1 MNYDTP
7 EELLAHPQLVA
18 AFKKIE
24 ASPKF
29 RVDMSLMDEITR
41 YVSIAK
47 EAGEKADKLRLP
59 GRYKTEAD
67 LHRLA
72 AFLEQTQANRDRVI
86 EIKLQFL
93 PLQRSL
99 NRMWEKFIGL
109 LYQYDCIRKL
119 APAPARDATINY
131 VLDSLRE
138 RISRVE
144 LIISAAAEADR
155 NLGNAYFTLKE
166 LKTIGIVY
174 IEAKRAQKGV

>member
-1 MNYDTP
+1 MTYDTP
-7 EELLAHPQLVA
+7 EDLLAHPKLVA
-18 AFKKIE
+18 GFKKIE
-24 ASPKF
+24 ATAKF
-29 RVDMSLMDEITR
+29 AVDMSLMDEIKG

-47 EAGEKADKLRLP
+47 AAREKADKLRLP
-59 GRYKTEAD
+59 TRYKTEED

-72 AFLEQTQANRDRVI
+72 AFLVQTQANRDRVI

-99 NRMWEKFIGL
+99 DRMWEKFVGL
-109 LYQYDCIRKL
+109 IYQHDCIRKL
-119 APAPARDATINY
+119 APQPARDATINY
-131 VLDSLRE
+131 VLDPLRE
-138 RISRVE
+138 RISKVAM
-144 LIISAAAEADR
+144 IIAAAAEADR

>member
-1 MNYDTP
+1 MSYETP
-7 EELLAHPQLVA
+7 EDLLSHPKLVA

-24 ASPKF
+24 ESPKF
-29 RVDMSLMDEITR
+29 LVDMSLMDEVRR
-41 YVSIAK
+41 YVSVAK
-47 EAGEKADKLRLP
+47 EAGEKADRLRLP
-59 GRYKTEAD
+59 RRYKTEDD
-67 LHRLA
+67 LHKLS
-72 AFLEQTQANRDRVI
+72 AFLEETQANRDRVI

-99 NRMWEKFIGL
+99 DRMWEKFVGL

-131 VLDSLRE
+131 VLDPLRD
-138 RISRVE
+138 RISKVE
-144 LIISAAAEADR
+144 MIISAAAEVDR

-166 LKTIGIVY
+166 LKAIGIVY